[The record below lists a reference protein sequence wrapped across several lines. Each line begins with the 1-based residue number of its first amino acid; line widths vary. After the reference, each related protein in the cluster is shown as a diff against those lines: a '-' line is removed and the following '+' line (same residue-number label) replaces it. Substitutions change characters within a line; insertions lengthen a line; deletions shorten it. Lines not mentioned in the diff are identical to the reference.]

1 MKKNVILASI
11 IILLSLP
18 VTSAGDLKGKIKAEG
33 EGLNDVVVSLAPIE
47 KKNFPAPK
55 ETAIM
60 DQKNLAFVPHVLPV
74 LIGTKVVF
82 PNSDQTRHSVFSRSK
97 IKKFDFGTYP
107 PGTEKSIICDE
118 AGILTV
124 LCYIHHDMSAYIV
137 VLETPY
143 FATTNESG
151 EYTIHNILPGKYH
164 LTFWHEEREIK
175 SQDIVIPEHGTVN
188 KNISLE

>member
-1 MKKNVILASI
+1 
-11 IILLSLP
+11 
-18 VTSAGDLKGKIKAEG
+18 
-33 EGLNDVVVSLAPIE
+33 
-47 KKNFPAPK
+47 
-55 ETAIM
+55 
-60 DQKNLAFVPHVLPV
+60 
-74 LIGTKVVF
+74 
-82 PNSDQTRHSVFSRSK
+82 
-97 IKKFDFGTYP
+97 
-107 PGTEKSIICDE
+107 
-118 AGILTV
+118 
-124 LCYIHHDMSAYIV
+124 MSAYIV